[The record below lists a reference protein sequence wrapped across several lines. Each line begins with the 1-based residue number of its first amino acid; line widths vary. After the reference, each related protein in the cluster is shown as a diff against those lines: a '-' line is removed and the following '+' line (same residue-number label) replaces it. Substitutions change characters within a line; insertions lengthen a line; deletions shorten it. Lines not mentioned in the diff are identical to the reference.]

1 MRPTHFLRRLT
12 GERGS
17 ALIETALT
25 LPLLLLISVGIFE
38 FGRAFQTWQVLTNA
52 AREGARVAVLPDAAD
67 DDVQARVRDY
77 MTAGQLAEA
86 DDASVDVSMSTIPM
100 GGATTSAST
109 VTVVYPF
116 NFVVLNPIARLV
128 VGNSNLG
135 AAPISMTVSAV
146 MRNESQ
152 F

>member
-1 MRPTHFLRRLT
+1 MKPTRLLRRLA

-25 LPLLLLISVGIFE
+25 LPLLLLISIGIFE

-52 AREGARVAVLPDAAD
+52 VREGARVAVLPGTPPDN
-67 DDVQARVRDY
+67 VQARVRTY
-77 MTAGQLAEA
+77 MQAGQLPEA
-86 DDASVDVSMSTIPM
+86 DSASVDVTTSTIAM
-100 GGATTSAST
+100 GSENTNAST

-116 NFVVLNPIARLV
+116 NFVVLNPVARLV

-135 AAPISMTVSAV
+135 AAPISMTVSSV